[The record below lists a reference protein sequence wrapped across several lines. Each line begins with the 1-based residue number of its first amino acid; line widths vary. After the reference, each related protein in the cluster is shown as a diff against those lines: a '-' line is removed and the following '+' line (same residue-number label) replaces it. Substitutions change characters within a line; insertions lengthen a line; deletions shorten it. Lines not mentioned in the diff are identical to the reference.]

1 MTNLDSKDTLR
12 FAVFA
17 TGVVLMRMKNGTI
30 EYATQMVMR
39 PPYFVNVPGL
49 LGGVL
54 HPKELAL
61 EAVGRIV
68 KEKSTMAEVLP
79 QIFSLGFYDAVERD
93 PRGRVVSLAHIGI
106 IDHGDQ
112 DYGLQWIPLEK
123 KVKLAYDHNHI
134 LEDAVRY
141 LREHAF
147 ISSILLNFV
156 KDEFVISELKN
167 TFDAILG
174 KEVDKRNFYKFLDEL
189 PVKAT
194 MKERKLLKGR
204 PAKVYK
210 KAKKIPFF
218 L

>member
-1 MTNLDSKDTLR
+1 
-12 FAVFA
+12 
-17 TGVVLMRMKNGTI
+17 
-30 EYATQMVMR
+30 
-39 PPYFVNVPGL
+39 
-49 LGGVL
+49 
-54 HPKELAL
+54 
-61 EAVGRIV
+61 
-68 KEKSTMAEVLP
+68 MAEVIP
-79 QIFSLGFYDAVERD
+79 QIFSLGFYDAVDRD

-106 IDHGDQ
+106 IDHCDE
-112 DYGLQWIPLEK
+112 DYGLQWIPLPK

-141 LREHAF
+141 LQEHAF

-194 MKERKLLKGR
+194 TKERKLLKGR